1 MNKGLQIKV
10 TGKVQGVWFRGNTQL
25 KAQSLKLT
33 GWVCNEP
40 DGTVLMNV
48 FGESN
53 ALSEMQ
59 DWCAEG
65 PVHARVDFI
74 QAQEIPFEEHL
85 EFVIRR

>member
-25 KAQSLKLT
+25 KAKSLKLT
-33 GWVCNEP
+33 GWVCNKP

-48 FGESN
+48 FGAN
-53 ALSEMQ
+53 AALSEMQ
-59 DWCAEG
+59 EWCNEG
-65 PVHARVDFI
+65 PVHARVDHV
-74 QAQEIPFEEHL
+74 QVQEIPFEEHA